1 MEEAATAAAG
11 VARCTVCMEYSV
23 ARGVFVFS
31 TGISAVKPFDPADFR
46 VQSHRDRLQIL
57 APCTPLGPRP
67 GASYSSSVG
76 RHVDAR
82 PGASYSSSVGRHVDD
97 VRVLLRTVAH
107 GEKLLP
113 RACARAHLYKA
124 ILVPSRKFG
133 YEKAGAGTDHGLMVR
148 EHSLTYGH
156 SASWIQEISFRQL
169 EDARMNRER
178 SSRLR
183 VWTSMYT

>member
-1 MEEAATAAAG
+1 
-11 VARCTVCMEYSV
+11 MEYSV

-31 TGISAVKPFDPADFR
+31 TGISTVKPFDPADFR

-57 APCTPLGPRP
+57 APCTPLGP
-67 GASYSSSVG
+67 
-76 RHVDAR
+76 R

-183 VWTSMYT
+183 VWTSVYT